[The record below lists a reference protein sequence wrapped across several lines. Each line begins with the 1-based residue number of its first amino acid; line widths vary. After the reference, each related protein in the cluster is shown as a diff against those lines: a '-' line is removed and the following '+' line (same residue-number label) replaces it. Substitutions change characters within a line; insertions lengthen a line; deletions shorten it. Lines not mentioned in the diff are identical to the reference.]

1 MSSISEHSLP
11 ARRKVR
17 RLRIRDARSR
27 PHARAADRAGAIP
40 IMGPANRAPGTSI
53 MGAPGRTV
61 DVMGGADS
69 GPRVSVMG
77 PRDRGPRLDLLGES
91 DLRFVDS
98 LFTSVRG
105 DW

>member
-1 MSSISEHSLP
+1 MSSISEHYSLP
-11 ARRKVR
+11 ARRKAR

-27 PHARAADRAGAIP
+27 PGARAADRAGAIP

-61 DVMGGADS
+61 DVMGGADAD
-69 GPRVSVMG
+69 PRVSVMG

-105 DW
+105 D